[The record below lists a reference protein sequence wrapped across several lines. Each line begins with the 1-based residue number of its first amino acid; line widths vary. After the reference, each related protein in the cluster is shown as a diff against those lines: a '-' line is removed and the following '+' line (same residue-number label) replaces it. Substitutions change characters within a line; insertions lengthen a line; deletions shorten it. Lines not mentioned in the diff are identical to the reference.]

1 VAFALFPSGDLF
13 CIYADRIKSMQ
24 VEAQRISTKKDGITL
39 CRPSMGY
46 GVSNLVKIELDAYEE
61 VGTFPG
67 ELPDNDQSW
76 PKGAPLDQ
84 VKVGG
89 KILKRKTS

>member
-1 VAFALFPSGDLF
+1 
-13 CIYADRIKSMQ
+13 MQ

-46 GVSNLVKIELDAYEE
+46 GVSNLVKIELDAYME
-61 VGTFPG
+61 VGTFQG
-67 ELPDNDQSW
+67 ELPDCDQSW
-76 PKGAPLDQ
+76 PKGAPIDC

-89 KILKRKTS
+89 KILKKKPS